1 MPSIGVRELKN
12 RASEIIRKVREEQAP
27 YIITLRGKPSA
38 MIIPLEE
45 DEVEDYIIAHHP
57 YFVMMRDKARK
68 EISRGENTGEG
79 YLEKNK

>member
-1 MPSIGVRELKN
+1 MSSVGIRELKN
-12 RASEIIRKVREEQAP
+12 RASEIIRKVGEEQAP

-57 YFVMMRDKARK
+57 YFVMLRDKARK
-68 EISRGENTGEG
+68 EICQKETAGED
-79 YLEKNK
+79 YLKKNK

>member
-12 RASEIIRKVREEQAP
+12 RASEIIRRVREEQAP

-68 EISRGENTGEG
+68 EISRGENAGEG